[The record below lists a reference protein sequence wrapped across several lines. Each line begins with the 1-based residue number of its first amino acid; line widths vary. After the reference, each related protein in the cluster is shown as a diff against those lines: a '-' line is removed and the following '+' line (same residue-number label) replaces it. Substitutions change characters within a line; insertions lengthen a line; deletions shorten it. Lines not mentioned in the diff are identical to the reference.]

1 MDRQKKDAYYKY
13 LCYVLSKS
21 ELALRSK
28 SPLKARI
35 VPEYLKPLNLGL
47 FFFYGSL
54 LFPLKTD
61 INPTFD
67 LHFCIFVVS
76 I

>member
-35 VPEYLKPLNLGL
+35 VPEYLKPLNLGFFPMAL
-47 FFFYGSL
+47 FFS
-54 LFPLKTD
+54 PSKQ
-61 INPTFD
+61 I
-67 LHFCIFVVS
+67 
-76 I
+76 

>member
-47 FFFYGSL
+47 FFFLWLSS
-54 LFPLKTD
+54 FPPQNRYK
-61 INPTFD
+61 PYF
-67 LHFCIFVVS
+67 
-76 I
+76 